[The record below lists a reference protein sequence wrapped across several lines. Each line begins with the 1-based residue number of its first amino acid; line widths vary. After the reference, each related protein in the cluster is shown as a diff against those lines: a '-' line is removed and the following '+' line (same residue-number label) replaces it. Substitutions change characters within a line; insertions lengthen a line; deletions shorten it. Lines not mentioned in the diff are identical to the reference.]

1 MYKKF
6 LDSGSLLHKHME
18 KHALSSQP
26 RSHSSLGTILL
37 LITTILW
44 GTTFVITSQVT
55 QIVPPMFYMGVRY
68 LVGVIMFLP
77 FIGRLR
83 KLTKKHWKH
92 AIIAGMLCW
101 ASFAFQT
108 YGIMLTTATKSAFI
122 TGLNVIMVPIFVAL
136 IFHRKVGNKIW
147 VATGL
152 ALLGVFVMSFSG
164 LEGGFEWGDLL
175 VLICDVF
182 YAFYIIYLERH
193 LKEIDPIGMAFIVVL
208 VISVL
213 SFLLSGLVED
223 YSMIFGVSR
232 SQIFTWTHLVIILYM
247 GIFATTIANITQT
260 FGQKYISSTRTAIIF
275 ASEPLF
281 AAFFAIV
288 FGPDILTWQITVGGA
303 LILAGTL
310 ASTLKKKSIDIA

>member
-1 MYKKF
+1 MEKR
-6 LDSGSLLHKHME
+6 SLLS
-18 KHALSSQP
+18 LP
-26 RSHSSLGTILL
+26 RSHSNLGTLLL

-44 GTTFVITSQVT
+44 GTTFVITNQVT

-68 LVGVIMFLP
+68 LVGVVMFLP

-101 ASFAFQT
+101 ASFALQT

-147 VATGL
+147 VATFL

-164 LEGGFEWGDLL
+164 LEGSFEWGDLL

-182 YAFYIIYLERH
+182 YAFYII
-193 LKEIDPIGMAFIVVL
+193 
-208 VISVL
+208 
-213 SFLLSGLVED
+213 
-223 YSMIFGVSR
+223 
-232 SQIFTWTHLVIILYM
+232 
-247 GIFATTIANITQT
+247 
-260 FGQKYISSTRTAIIF
+260 
-275 ASEPLF
+275 
-281 AAFFAIV
+281 
-288 FGPDILTWQITVGGA
+288 
-303 LILAGTL
+303 
-310 ASTLKKKSIDIA
+310 